1 MASIHPP
8 ISSFAV
14 LSPGDYRERDV
25 LSLLEVG
32 LPAGFDV
39 FHQVSWSS
47 VHEGQQRYGEL
58 DVVVLSPIGHVTLLE
73 VKAGSVDL
81 SDAGMFKTYRG
92 AAKNI
97 GSQIKTQFSAWLARL
112 NEAGLTDQ
120 GVKLSHF
127 LVLPD
132 QKVEVGTI
140 AFPRDRII
148 DASEMD
154 GLCTLLKKALVQLP
168 DTSVDRARVQAFIE
182 NRLKLIPDAAVH
194 VGQAKAASTRLAEG
208 LATWVPR
215 VVHQCGVYRISATAG
230 SGKTQLALALMKK
243 AMSLGQ
249 RCAYVCFNRPLAD
262 HIARVAPSQC
272 EVSSFHQLSAEH
284 FERVVG
290 VPDFTEE
297 DIFTVM
303 AARYIED
310 SARFD
315 GVLDLLILDEA
326 QDFESEWLEALH
338 ARLKSSGSLYV
349 LLDEE
354 QALYVRAPFEVQG
367 AVEISCQDNFRS
379 PKSIVEVIN
388 QLRLT
393 FLPVEA
399 KAPHAGKIPEFVVYG
414 DAASGGVREVGNAVA
429 QLIEDGFSLDQITVL
444 SFAGRTRSRI
454 LDLDEVGGHRLR
466 KFTGVFDRAGN
477 AVWSEGELLAETIY
491 RFKGQSSPA
500 VVLCEIDFEMLT
512 DKDLRKLFVG
522 FTRAQMQLT
531 CVISERASVLLAARL
546 NDE

>member
-1 MASIHPP
+1 
-8 ISSFAV
+8 
-14 LSPGDYRERDV
+14 
-25 LSLLEVG
+25 
-32 LPAGFDV
+32 
-39 FHQVSWSS
+39 
-47 VHEGQQRYGEL
+47 
-58 DVVVLSPIGHVTLLE
+58 
-73 VKAGSVDL
+73 
-81 SDAGMFKTYRG
+81 
-92 AAKNI
+92 
-97 GSQIKTQFSAWLARL
+97 
-112 NEAGLTDQ
+112 
-120 GVKLSHF
+120 
-127 LVLPD
+127 
-132 QKVEVGTI
+132 
-140 AFPRDRII
+140 
-148 DASEMD
+148 
-154 GLCTLLKKALVQLP
+154 
-168 DTSVDRARVQAFIE
+168 
-182 NRLKLIPDAAVH
+182 
-194 VGQAKAASTRLAEG
+194 
-208 LATWVPR
+208 
-215 VVHQCGVYRISATAG
+215 
-230 SGKTQLALALMKK
+230 
-243 AMSLGQ
+243 
-249 RCAYVCFNRPLAD
+249 
-262 HIARVAPSQC
+262 
-272 EVSSFHQLSAEH
+272 
-284 FERVVG
+284 
-290 VPDFTEE
+290 
-297 DIFTVM
+297 M